1 MIEHLLTVPEAARAL
16 RVTPWTLRK
25 WLNEGTL
32 QGVRP
37 RPGGRWR
44 VSQSALD
51 RIAQTR
57 GATKSD
63 GAANGNTGA
72 DVPETPEARAAVI
85 LGEMRSGDKAR
96 RTAAI
101 IRLTGS
107 DTRTIEI
114 VTETAAQAVEAYD
127 GPEDDLWQ
135 WRAIDLKPHF
145 PEEAPDY
152 LDGLYRAD
160 KTEPQAQ
167 GEEA

>member
-1 MIEHLLTVPEAARAL
+1 MMEHLLTVPEAARAL

-44 VSQSALD
+44 VPQSALD

-57 GATKSD
+57 GATRLGEATTGSQ
-63 GAANGNTGA
+63 GA
-72 DVPETPEARAAVI
+72 DKLDTPQARAAAI

-101 IRLTGS
+101 LRLAS
-107 DTRTIEI
+107 SNAQTIEI
-114 VTETAAQAVEAYD
+114 VTEAAAQAVEAYD
-127 GPEDDLWQ
+127 GPEDDLSA
-135 WRAIDLKPHF
+135 WREVDLKPHF

-152 LDGLYRAD
+152 LNGLYRAD
-160 KTEPQAQ
+160 NASEQ
-167 GEEA
+167 GEDA

>member
-1 MIEHLLTVPEAARAL
+1 MSEHLLTVPEAALAL

-44 VSQSALD
+44 VPQSALD

-57 GATKSD
+57 GATKS
-63 GAANGNTGA
+63 GAVTNDKQGV
-72 DVPETPEARAAVI
+72 DTPKSRAAAI
-85 LGEMRSGDKAR
+85 LAEMRSGDKAR

-101 IRLTGS
+101 LRLASS
-107 DTRTIEI
+107 DEATIEI
-114 VTETAAQAVEAYD
+114 VTEAAAQSVAAYD
-127 GPEDDLWQ
+127 GPEDDLSA
-135 WRAIDLKPHF
+135 WREVDLKPHF
-145 PEEAPDY
+145 PDEAPDY

-160 KTEPQAQ
+160 NALEA
-167 GEEA
+167 EESA